1 MSFGSMNVFIE
12 ILSTLVSTDSEGFS
26 IGGDTVLANIRAYKE
41 ERHGNEK
48 WSNRASFSNAS
59 ALFRFRTIPGLTVT
73 NKHIIVCNG
82 ERYNITSVEDVKG
95 RGMYIEI
102 LGSLEEAGQNSKI

>member
-48 WSNRASFSNAS
+48 WSNRASFSNAT

-73 NKHIIVCNG
+73 NKHTIVCDG
-82 ERYNITSVEDVKG
+82 DRYNIISVEDIKG
-95 RGMYIEI
+95 RRMYIEI
-102 LGSLEEAGQNSKI
+102 LASLEEVDHNSQI